1 MWQSEVS
8 IEINAPVEQVFGRL
22 SDFTRHSDFSDGLA
36 KVEQL
41 TPGPAGVGTRYRSE
55 ETVPGKYVSY
65 SEITALEEPRRIAWK
80 AWVPHVMRTEWEYR
94 LTPRSSGTRLMQVS
108 RWWPTGPIGFVM
120 LHMHRKRHAPLENQA
135 SLERIKALLEAEPV
149 VASRAGGR

>member
-8 IEINAPVEQVFGRL
+8 IEIQAPVEQVFGRL
-22 SDFTRHSDFSDGLA
+22 SDFRRHSDFSAGLA

-41 TPGPAGVGTRYRSE
+41 TPGPSGVGTRYRSE

-65 SEITALEEPRRIAWK
+65 CEITALEEPRRIAWK

-94 LTPRSSGTRLMQVS
+94 LTPSSRGTRLVQVS
-108 RWWPTGPIGFVM
+108 RWRPSGPIGFVM
-120 LHMHRKRHAPLENQA
+120 LHLHRKRQAPRENQA
-135 SLERIKALLEAEPV
+135 SLERIKTLLEAESV
-149 VASRAGGR
+149 IASRVAGG